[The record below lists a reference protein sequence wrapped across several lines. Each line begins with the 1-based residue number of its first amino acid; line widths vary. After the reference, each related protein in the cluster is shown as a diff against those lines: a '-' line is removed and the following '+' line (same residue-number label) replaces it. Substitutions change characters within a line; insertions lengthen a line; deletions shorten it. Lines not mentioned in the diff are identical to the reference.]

1 MAYKIGTATDY
12 RDLLDQLVD
21 FLQSKGT
28 LAAPV
33 YTGTGNGALSQLDTQ
48 SQAPTETWTL
58 ECSNATK
65 VGAADYGADIASE
78 TPLLHWR
85 FNETTGTTAEDA
97 TANNRDGTISGT
109 VTLGTAGLLS
119 VDTDKAFTFGGGK
132 VASSAIAAVQ
142 LTGDAAIECVINPSA
157 VSGTRFLMGVGAA
170 GSGNA
175 NNYLISLWAVDGYLT
190 IYHEYGAGNIQQVT
204 TDVLIANGRK
214 DHIVL
219 SRDNA
224 TKTYEL
230 IIGGIVRHT
239 FQYLFSP
246 SDGTNAAFLVGADAD
261 GGNAFAGVI
270 DEAAI
275 YGAKMSAATAKSHAE
290 AALGHETFTV
300 TGSVSG
306 AEANAIVGVP
316 YKNDFIEFL
325 ISDGSTDFI
334 VGDDWSIGVTAGDLG
349 AQAWAVNRREQD
361 KVFLQGPGLSGTDE
375 IYVSI
380 KTYFD
385 AGLDYY
391 NWEIRS
397 ADGYL
402 ATADETGQPNK
413 STPKYMPAW
422 NAPISYLFRASGRFF
437 LVIAK
442 ISTTYHGCYAG
453 LVLPLATPTQ
463 LPYPT
468 AVGGSAQFSTNRW
481 SVADGSNSLF
491 FSPCINGLALRDA
504 NGSWREFYNDK
515 VNSTSPT
522 DNIVFPYRSRTSGFG
537 MAIWA
542 KIRNDVN
549 DVVCPVPI
557 KLLSLGVGDPS
568 FKGDL
573 AVLDGC
579 LAVVG
584 FDNAAENI
592 VDIDGTD
599 YYVVQN
605 VFRAGNADY
614 FAVELA

>member
-33 YTGTGNGALSQLDTQ
+33 YTGTGNGVLSLLDTQ

-109 VTLGTAGLLS
+109 VTLGAAGLLS

-170 GSGNA
+170 GTGNA
-175 NNYLISLWAVDGYLT
+175 NNYLISLWAVDGYLK

-239 FQYLFSP
+239 FQYLFSA

-306 AEANAIVGVP
+306 VEANAIVGVP
-316 YKNDFIEFL
+316 YKNDFIGFL

-391 NWEIRS
+391 NWEIRG
-397 ADGYL
+397 ADGYD
-402 ATADETGQPNK
+402 ATVDETGQPNV
-413 STPKYMPAW
+413 SAAHYMPAW
-422 NAPISYLFRASGRFF
+422 NTSIAYWFRASGRFF
-437 LVIAK
+437 IVVAK
-442 ISTTYHGCYAG
+442 ISTTYHGCYGG
-453 LVLPLATPTQ
+453 LMLAFATPTQ
-463 LPYPT
+463 YPYPLVV
-468 AVGGSAQFSTNRW
+468 AGSSGVKTNRW
-481 SVADGSNSLF
+481 SVSNETVRMF
-491 FSPCINGLALRDA
+491 FSPCVDGFSLRDPDGA
-504 NGSWREFYNDK
+504 WRKFSHAEFA
-515 VNSTSPT
+515 SSSGGE
-522 DNIVFPYRSRTSGFG
+522 NILHPYWSRSLIGGRAT
-537 MAIWA
+537 WTL
-542 KIRNDVN
+542 IRE
-549 DVVCPVPI
+549 
-557 KLLSLGVGDPS
+557 SLGGKRCLWAITLRILGTQNPNY
-568 FKGDL
+568 KGTIG
-573 AVLDGC
+573 VLDGC
-579 LAVVG
+579 KAVSG
-584 FDNAAENI
+584 FDTATEDI
-592 VDIDGTD
+592 VDGDGIDH
-599 YYVVQN
+599 VVFQN
-605 VFRAGNADY
+605 VFRTATPEY
-614 FAVELA
+614 FALELN